1 MGAGYYTRIRMVSA
15 RQILHLHAACAGAV
29 NAIKEKFMMFTM
41 WNNGKLVNKGIQ
53 NTEYRRQTGGWMGMG
68 ECRKIRKI

>member
-1 MGAGYYTRIRMVSA
+1 MVSA

-53 NTEYRRQTGGWMGMG
+53 NTGDRQADGWEWENAGKYG
-68 ECRKIRKI
+68 KYKFSEWNQ